1 VTVLLVRHAQAGRRE
16 AWKGDDRL
24 RPLSSKGQNQAKAL
38 AVELSDF
45 VSDGGDRLLVVSSPY
60 TRCRETVAP
69 LAAAL
74 GVGVSEAPELAEGG
88 GRAARRLIT
97 DLVDR
102 PAVVCTH
109 GDVIGEVLSWL
120 KDQGVDL
127 GPHPDWAKASTWI
140 LDARKSAFRA
150 AHYLPPPKVG

>member
-1 VTVLLVRHAQAGRRE
+1 MTVLLVRHAQAGRRE

-24 RPLSSKGQNQAKAL
+24 RPLSNKGQSQAKAV
-38 AVELSDF
+38 AVELVDF
-45 VSDGGDRLLVVSSPY
+45 VSDAGERLLVLSSPY

-74 GVGVSEAPELAEGG
+74 GVHVTESPELAEGG

-97 DLVDR
+97 DLVDQA
-102 PAVVCTH
+102 AVVCTH
-109 GDVIGEVLSWL
+109 GDVIGEVLGWL

-127 GPHPDWAKASTWI
+127 GPHPEWAKASTWV
-140 LDARKSAFRA
+140 LDARKGVFRA